1 MIREGRNRQGRRMT
15 AAVGYP
21 TLRLVRA
28 AVGPYSL
35 EGLAPGLW
43 KQVSAR

>member
-1 MIREGRNRQGRRMT
+1 MT

-28 AVGPYSL
+28 AVGPWQL
-35 EGLAPGLW
+35 EGLDPGKWRDAAVNQL
-43 KQVSAR
+43 